1 MNQVYVCGTYFHIYV
16 SILQS
21 IYTKTPDFENLLII
35 NDHTPGIEKIIPA
48 LELSGYFSSVI
59 QVPFRKIDL
68 LIKESG
74 VLSRVIGRN
83 KKVINFVDKH
93 SNLTKYDS
101 FIQHAEINVFYNL
114 GLTPAYFLIKYK
126 NNFIRMIEDG
136 ERNYHSK
143 VGELKA
149 FKRKYILNTVI
160 GDGMDAQ
167 IKEILVQDPERLNA
181 RVIQKGRKLELKKMQ
196 EELTVSDRE
205 KILSIFMQGCQVSLS
220 GGKKL
225 ILITQ
230 PFSEEKYFD
239 EETKI
244 RLYNDVLTEYA
255 AGYSIFIKPHP
266 RELTNY
272 NGKIKYS
279 FTEIPGS
286 FPLEM
291 MNLLSDIHFDLGI
304 TLYSGAINNITGIT
318 KRIKLGKEF
327 LSKYL

>member
-1 MNQVYVCGTYFHIYV
+1 MNQVYVGGTYFHVYV

-21 IYTKTPDFENLLII
+21 INTNRGSKNLLIV
-35 NDHTPGIEKIIPA
+35 NDHTPGMEKIIPA
-48 LELSGYFSSVI
+48 LESSGYFSSVA
-59 QVPFRKIDL
+59 QVPFREIDL
-68 LIKESG
+68 MIKKSG
-74 VLSRVIGRN
+74 LLARTISRNR
-83 KKVINFVDKH
+83 KAINFVETN
-93 SNLTKYDS
+93 STITEYDS

-114 GLTPAYFLIKYK
+114 GITPAYFLLKYK

-143 VGELKA
+143 VNGLKA

-160 GDGMDAQ
+160 GDGMDEL
-167 IKEILVQDPERLNA
+167 IKEILVQYPDRLDA
-181 RVIQKGRKLELKKMQ
+181 RVIHKGRKLELKKMQ
-196 EELTVSDRE
+196 KELTVSDRE
-205 KILSIFMQGCQVSLS
+205 KILSIFMQGYQVNLS

-225 ILITQ
+225 LLITQ
-230 PFSEEKYFD
+230 PFSEERYFD

-272 NGKIKYS
+272 NGKIKYP

-291 MNLLSDIHFDLGI
+291 MNLLGDIHFDLGI
-304 TLYSGAINNITGIT
+304 TLYSGALNNITGIT
-318 KRIKLGKEF
+318 QRIKLGKGL
-327 LSKYL
+327 LSRYQ